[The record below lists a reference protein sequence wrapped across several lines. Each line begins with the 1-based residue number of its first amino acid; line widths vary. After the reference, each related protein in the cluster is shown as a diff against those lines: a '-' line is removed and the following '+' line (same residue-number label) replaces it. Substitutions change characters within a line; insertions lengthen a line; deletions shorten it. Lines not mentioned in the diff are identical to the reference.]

1 MDQFNI
7 MYALIRLR
15 YVIIMEEGRERERQ
29 RKTERDRDRQR
40 ETCRQIERDKEKV
53 T

>member
-1 MDQFNI
+1 
-7 MYALIRLR
+7 MYAPIRFR
-15 YVIIMEEGRERERQ
+15 YVIIMEEGRERE
-29 RKTERDRDRQR
+29 TEKDRERQR